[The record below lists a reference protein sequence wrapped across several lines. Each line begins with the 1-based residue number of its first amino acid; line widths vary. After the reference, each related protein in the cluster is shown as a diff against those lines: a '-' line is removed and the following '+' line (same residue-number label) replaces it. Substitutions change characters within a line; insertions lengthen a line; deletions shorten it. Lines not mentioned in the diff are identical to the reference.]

1 MVFLCNLVCVYV
13 RIEYDSINNIV
24 FNKLTYNNKNILVC
38 TKKINKSEI
47 YDTE

>member
-24 FNKLTYNNKNILVC
+24 LNKLTYNKKILVC
-38 TKKINKSEI
+38 TKNNKSEI